1 MQDMARYGRNGD
13 TAMAHLTP
21 GETVVPQ
28 QVLQQNPQIARGLG
42 RAFQD
47 AGADP
52 SRYVVGSGQNSIN
65 PMTGEPEFFLSTL
78 INIGSKLIGNPMIQG
93 ALGNAALRKIQGK
106 DVRFKNLAQGAL
118 AGGGLGALMGKGT
131 GIGSLDSLLGL
142 DTEGS
147 GLSKALNSVVVGD
160 NVGGRGSEA
169 TFGEGFGGG
178 ASFNSK
184 DYQKSL
190 AKTDALAN
198 SLENSSSGSS
208 NRGKNLAGI
217 GEAFNT
223 DTSKPLGR
231 LLDTQFGEAAVI
243 GGLAQLLDS
252 LFGKDEDLDP
262 NGTMARFNRGAGQAP
277 INFAE
282 REIRDRDDD
291 YLLMANEGGPA
302 YFPRRNG
309 GIMPSEGSGTK
320 DDVPAML
327 TAGEFVMTRDAV
339 KGAGNGDLNQ
349 GINKMYGMMDS
360 LERTA

>member
-1 MQDMARYGRNGD
+1 MQNMERYGRNGD
-13 TAMAHLTP
+13 TMMGHLTP

-52 SRYVVGSGQNSIN
+52 SRYVVGSGQNSVN

-78 INIGSKLIGNPMIQG
+78 VNIGSKLIGNPMLQG

-118 AGGGLGALMGKGT
+118 AGGGLGALMGKST

-142 DTEGS
+142 DTEANLGGS
-147 GLSKALNSVVVGD
+147 D
-160 NVGGRGSEA
+160 
-169 TFGEGFGGG
+169 GGG
-178 ASFNSK
+178 FKRAEG
-184 DYQKSL
+184 L
-190 AKTDALAN
+190 L
-198 SLENSSSGSS
+198 
-208 NRGKNLAGI
+208 GI

-223 DTSKPLGR
+223 KEDTIIGR
-231 LLDTQFGEAAVI
+231 LLNTKFGEGLAS
-243 GGLAQLLDS
+243 GGIAQLLDS
-252 LFGKDEDLDP
+252 LFSKDEDLDP

-339 KGAGNGDLNQ
+339 KGAGGGDLND
-349 GINKMYGMMDS
+349 GINKMYGMMNN
-360 LERTA
+360 LERKVG